1 MAEIVKKFRPEL
13 IKRCSEPLIE
23 GLLDDLLHEDILGP
37 EEVEHIIQCN
47 LNRANKCRDLIDIV
61 INKGNYS
68 CKVLLQKI
76 TQRDRILSD
85 DIGITGT
92 ALPLPTQEA
101 IPPAPEEPPLTK
113 QEKYS
118 QQEINGITPSTHE
131 EFVEIMNKEKDI
143 YPIRQKGNR
152 KRLALIICNIKFH
165 DKTITERKGA
175 NFDIDGMGELLKG
188 FGYDV
193 QFETN
198 LTAEEMKTTMK
209 TFAARSD
216 HKDSDSTFLVFMSHG
231 ERNIIYGTDFKR
243 EYIEGQER
251 LTGDLHVDAIHDTFN
266 NINCPGLRE
275 KPKIILIQACRG
287 HNKSRQL
294 VSDSSQPSPSIKQ
307 EDIEDDGMRMILKET
322 DFICFYST
330 TPDTLSYR
338 DTLKGTLFIQRL
350 IDIMKNDAHNLSIED
365 IFRKVQL
372 SFKDSCQ
379 MPTQDRK
386 TLLKKFF
393 LFPGY

>member
-1 MAEIVKKFRPEL
+1 MAEIVKKFRREL
-13 IKRCSEPLIE
+13 INRCSEPLIK

-37 EEVEHIIQCN
+37 DEVEHINQCN

-68 CKVLLQKI
+68 CNVLLQRI
-76 TQRDRILSD
+76 TQRDRILSE
-85 DIGITGT
+85 DIGITA

-113 QEKYS
+113 QEKSS
-118 QQEINGITPSTHE
+118 QQEINGITPSSHE

-152 KRLALIICNIKFH
+152 KRLALIICNIKFN

-188 FGYDV
+188 FDYDV

-198 LTAEEMKTTMK
+198 LTAEEMKATMK

-251 LTGDLHVDAIHDTFN
+251 LTGDVHVDAIHDTFN
-266 NINCPGLRE
+266 NLNCPGLRD

-294 VSDSSQPSPSIKQ
+294 VSDSSQPSPSKQ
-307 EDIEDDGMRMILKET
+307 EDLEDDGMRMILKET
-322 DFICFYST
+322 DLICFYST

-338 DTLKGTLFIQRL
+338 DTLKGTFFIQRV
-350 IDIMKNDAHNLSIED
+350 IDIMKKDAHNSSIED

-372 SFKDSCQ
+372 SFKDDWQ